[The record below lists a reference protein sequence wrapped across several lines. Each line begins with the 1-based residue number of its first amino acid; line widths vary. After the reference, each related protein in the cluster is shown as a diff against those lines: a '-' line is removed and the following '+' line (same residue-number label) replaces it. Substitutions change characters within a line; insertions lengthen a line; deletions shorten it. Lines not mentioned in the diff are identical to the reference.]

1 MRSKPAA
8 FSLLELATAIII
20 LAILAT
26 LLIPVIST
34 LRARAQRAQ
43 CAGNLRNLYVAA
55 NLYIQEKGSWPQI
68 RLAADD
74 DSAPQNYAQQWI
86 EALKPFGATEK
97 TWICP
102 TVQNSLQNPDYL
114 QPENVRTD
122 YFAMPFD
129 DKPASPHQ
137 WPRQPWF
144 AEVGDVHGNGNLI
157 VFTDGSISDLKT
169 IAASQGSK

>member
-8 FSLLELATAIII
+8 FSLLELVIAIVIIAI
-20 LAILAT
+20 LAI

-43 CAGNLRNLYVAA
+43 CAANLRNLYVAA
-55 NLYIQEKGSWPQI
+55 NLYLQEKGNWPQI
-68 RLAADD
+68 RLADND
-74 DSAPQNYAQQWI
+74 DSASQAYAKQWI

-102 TVQNSLQNPDYL
+102 TVQSQTESDYTK
-114 QPENVRTD
+114 PENVRTD

-129 DKPASPHQ
+129 DKPATPHQ

-157 VFTDGSISDLKT
+157 VFADGSISDLKT
-169 IAASQGSK
+169 IAASPGPK